1 MTLAIILPVL
11 NEASTIRVALT
22 RLAELRHRGAA
33 VIVVDGGS
41 GDGTPALA
49 AGLADHVLAAP
60 RGRAVQMNAGAQHAL
75 ADPATDILLFLH
87 ADTRLPDRADAFVAA
102 ACSGRSLAWGRF
114 DVSIDGRSAALPLV
128 AALMNL
134 RSRLSG
140 ICTGDQCIF
149 MTRAMYTAAGGFAA
163 IALME
168 DVEFSRRARRLA
180 WPRAL
185 RARAITSG
193 RRWERD
199 GVLRTVLLMW
209 RLRIAFYFGGDPAR
223 LAATYRDA
231 R

>member
-1 MTLAIILPVL
+1 MTLAIIVPVL
-11 NEASTIRVALT
+11 DEASTIRASLT
-22 RLAELRHRGAA
+22 RLTDLRHRGAA

-41 GDGTPALA
+41 RDDTPALA
-49 AGLADHVLAAP
+49 AGLADEVLAAP
-60 RGRAVQMNAGAQHAL
+60 RGRAVQMNAGAQRAL
-75 ADPATDILLFLH
+75 ANPATDTLLFLH

-102 ACSGRSLAWGRF
+102 ACDGQSLAWGRF

-149 MTRAMYTAAGGFAA
+149 MTRAMYTATGGFAA

-168 DVEFSRRARRLA
+168 DIDFSRRARRLA
-180 WPRAL
+180 WPSAL
-185 RARAITSG
+185 PARAITSG

-209 RLRIAFYFGGDPAR
+209 RLRIAFYFGSDPAR